1 MTRKTAAKTAVPK
14 IPQPHGGSLNTGGVP
29 GNAGGT
35 GRPPS
40 EVRKAVL
47 EGAAK
52 AVPKLIAH
60 LKSKNPSIVQGAA
73 DKLLKYGLGTQRDIK
88 ITEDDVRERLE
99 KSIETIRRL
108 APSALAERILTEMKE
123 LWT

>member
-1 MTRKTAAKTAVPK
+1 MNRKTAVKSAVPK
-14 IPQPHGGSLNTGGVP
+14 VQQPHGGALHVGGVP

-60 LKSKNPSIVQGAA
+60 LESKNPTIVQGAA
-73 DKLLKYGLGTQRDIK
+73 DKLLKYGLGTQREMTIS
-88 ITEDDVRERLE
+88 TEDVRERLRS
-99 KSIETIRRL
+99 SIQLIRRVAPPEL
-108 APSALAERILTEMKE
+108 AHRIISEMKGI
-123 LWT
+123 WG

>member
-1 MTRKTAAKTAVPK
+1 VPK
-14 IPQPHGGSLNTGGVP
+14 VQQPHGGALHVGGVP

-60 LKSKNPSIVQGAA
+60 LESKNPTIVQGAA
-73 DKLLKYGLGTQRDIK
+73 DKLLKYGLGTQREMTIS
-88 ITEDDVRERLE
+88 TEDVRERLRS
-99 KSIETIRRL
+99 SIQLIRRVAPPEL
-108 APSALAERILTEMKE
+108 AHRIISEMKGI
-123 LWT
+123 WG